1 LEPPSIIPSEI
12 IVTTIQRLLTISALA
27 MGVALPMAGHA
38 QVSPS
43 PGQVAAP
50 ASDSITNGEVK
61 KVDPDNGKITLKHGD
76 IKNLD
81 MPGMTMVFT
90 VRDKGQLTK
99 LKPGDKVQF
108 MVVQEGGKM
117 VVTDIQPA
125 H

>member
-1 LEPPSIIPSEI
+1 MN
-12 IVTTIQRLLTISALA
+12 TIQRLLTLSALA
-27 MGVALPMAGHA
+27 MGLALPMAGHA

-50 ASDSITNGEVK
+50 VSDSMTDGEVK

-108 MVVQEGGKM
+108 MAVQEGGKM
-117 VVTDIQPA
+117 IVTDIQPA

>member
-1 LEPPSIIPSEI
+1 MN
-12 IVTTIQRLLTISALA
+12 TIQRLLTISALA
-27 MGVALPMAGHA
+27 MGAALPLAGHA

-43 PGQVAAP
+43 PGQVAVP
-50 ASDSITNGEVK
+50 VSDSMTEGEVK

>member
-1 LEPPSIIPSEI
+1 M
-12 IVTTIQRLLTISALA
+12 T
-27 MGVALPMAGHA
+27 
-38 QVSPS
+38 
-43 PGQVAAP
+43 
-50 ASDSITNGEVK
+50 DGEVK

-90 VRDKGQLTK
+90 VRDKGQLTN

-117 VVTDIQPA
+117 IVTDIQSVR
-125 H
+125 

>member
-1 LEPPSIIPSEI
+1 MN
-12 IVTTIQRLLTISALA
+12 TIQRLLTLSALA
-27 MGVALPMAGHA
+27 MGLALPMAGHA

-43 PGQVAAP
+43 PGQAAAP
-50 ASDSITNGEVK
+50 ASDSMTDGEVRK
-61 KVDPDNGKITLKHGD
+61 IDPDNGKITLKHGD

>member
-1 LEPPSIIPSEI
+1 MN
-12 IVTTIQRLLTISALA
+12 TIQRLLTISTLA
-27 MGVALPMAGHA
+27 MGVALPMASHA
-38 QVSPS
+38 QVSPNS
-43 PGQVAAP
+43 GQTAAP
-50 ASDSITNGEVK
+50 APASMTDGEVK

-90 VRDKGQLTK
+90 VRDKDQLTK
-99 LKPGDKVQF
+99 FKPGDKVQF

-125 H
+125 R

>member
-1 LEPPSIIPSEI
+1 M
-12 IVTTIQRLLTISALA
+12 T
-27 MGVALPMAGHA
+27 
-38 QVSPS
+38 
-43 PGQVAAP
+43 
-50 ASDSITNGEVK
+50 DGEVK

-90 VRDKGQLTK
+90 VRDKGQLTN

-117 VVTDIQPA
+117 IITDIQPVR
-125 H
+125 

>member
-1 LEPPSIIPSEI
+1 MN
-12 IVTTIQRLLTISALA
+12 TIQRLLTISALA
-27 MGVALPMAGHA
+27 MGAALPMAGHA
-38 QVSPS
+38 QVSPNS
-43 PGQVAAP
+43 DQTVAPAP
-50 ASDSITNGEVK
+50 ASMTDGEVK

-90 VRDKGQLTK
+90 VRDKGQLTN

-117 VVTDIQPA
+117 IITDIQPVR
-125 H
+125 

>member
-1 LEPPSIIPSEI
+1 MN
-12 IVTTIQRLLTISALA
+12 TIQRLLTTSALT
-27 MGVALPMAGHA
+27 MGMALPLAGHA
-38 QVSPS
+38 QVSSRPD
-43 PGQVAAP
+43 QVAAS
-50 ASDSITNGEVK
+50 ALDAMTDGEVK

-90 VRDKGQLTK
+90 VRDKDQLTK

-108 MVVQEGGKM
+108 MIVQESGKM

-125 H
+125 R